1 MKLENGMKM
10 GDVIKTIGQ
19 YLGGRGGGKPNLA
32 QGAGMTQLEKKDQA
46 FQEIKDTINNW

>member
-1 MKLENGMKM
+1 MVM

-32 QGAGMTQLEKKDQA
+32 QGAGMNQLDKKDDA
-46 FQEIKDTINNW
+46 FQAIKDQINSWK